1 MYLSICLLNLLL
13 VLLLWL
19 NPDYPTNRRKK
30 FLRKYFKKVIQRES
44 FLRSIILDHF
54 LPETFVLVYF
64 SCSVTDS

>member
-1 MYLSICLLNLLL
+1 MYLSVCLLNLFL

-44 FLRSIILDHF
+44 FLRSKMECLKCKK
-54 LPETFVLVYF
+54 EGRAK
-64 SCSVTDS
+64 